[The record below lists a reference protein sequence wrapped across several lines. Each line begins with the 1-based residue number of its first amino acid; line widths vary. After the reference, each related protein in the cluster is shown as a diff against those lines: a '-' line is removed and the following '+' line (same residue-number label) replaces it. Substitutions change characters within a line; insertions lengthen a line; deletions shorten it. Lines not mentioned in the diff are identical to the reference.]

1 MHTSALNGHEQVVQL
16 LLSVGC
22 DPLIQDNKGS
32 FPMHEAAT
40 GGHLQSM
47 AGTDLSVR
55 DACNCVPLHY
65 AASGGHVAA
74 VRWLL
79 EVNAYYS

>member
-1 MHTSALNGHEQVVQL
+1 
-16 LLSVGC
+16 
-22 DPLIQDNKGS
+22 
-32 FPMHEAAT
+32 MHEAAT
-40 GGHLQSM
+40 GGHVQCMDLLWK

-79 EVNAYYS
+79 EVNAYF